1 MVAIELREKRPG
13 PIGANE
19 NACTIDASIGLELL
33 SLLTAPPQWNR
44 HYQGWCGRRWIENLI
59 WNGC

>member
-19 NACTIDASIGLELL
+19 NACTIDACIGLELL
-33 SLLTAPPQWNR
+33 SLLTALPQWIAITSADVE
-44 HYQGWCGRRWIENLI
+44 GDE
-59 WNGC
+59 

>member
-33 SLLTAPPQWNR
+33 SLLTALPQWNR
-44 HYQGWCGRRWIENLI
+44 HYQGWCGRR
-59 WNGC
+59 